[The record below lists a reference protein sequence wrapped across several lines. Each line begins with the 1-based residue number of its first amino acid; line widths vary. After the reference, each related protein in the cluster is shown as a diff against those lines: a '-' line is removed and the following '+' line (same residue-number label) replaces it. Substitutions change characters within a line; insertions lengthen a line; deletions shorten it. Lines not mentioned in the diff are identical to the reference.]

1 MLVSPGALISTDRGL
16 LRGHGT
22 YGEPDGSVRASVLG
36 AVTAVA
42 RWVSVAPAR
51 ARYTPEVG
59 DIVVGRVREVAA
71 RRWIVDVGARCDAAL
86 PLAALHL
93 SGGDQRRRTIDDQLA
108 MRAVLAEGDLLC
120 AEVHSLGGDGGLT
133 LHARSL
139 QYGRLANGVLVRAPP
154 SAVPRQRAHV
164 VALPPPL
171 GVDVVMGV
179 NGWVWLT
186 GSLGLGSDAA
196 AAGGD
201 GLAIADELAEA
212 IEARKAAAAEA
223 PASPAQRRAV
233 AALRAAVLFAA
244 ERGLPVT
251 VDAIAAGAAA
261 LLAAPEAEDSD
272 AVLAAVWAGDGAA
285 LSAAAGER
293 GRR

>member
-16 LRGHGT
+16 VRGHGT
-22 YGEPDGSVRASVLG
+22 YGEPGGDAVRASVLG
-36 AVTAVA
+36 SVTAVA
-42 RWVSVAPAR
+42 RWVSVAPAN

-71 RRWIVDVGARCDAAL
+71 RRWLVDVGARCDASL

-93 SGGDQRRRTIDDQLA
+93 RGGDQRRRTTDDQLA

-139 QYGRLANGVLVRAPP
+139 QYGRLANGVLVRARP

-171 GVDVVMGV
+171 GVDAVLGV

-186 GSLGLGSDAA
+186 GSLGLGSDAGAGGGGA
-196 AAGGD
+196 AAGD
-201 GLAIADELAEA
+201 ALAIADELAEA

-223 PASPAQRRAV
+223 PATPAQRRAV

-251 VDAIAAGAAA
+251 VEAAAAAAIA
-261 LLAAPEAEDSD
+261 LLAAPHAVEEAD
-272 AVLAAVWAGDGAA
+272 AVLAEAYGVGAA
-285 LSAAAGER
+285 TAA
-293 GRR
+293 